1 MLRFSADPHDLQ
13 IRAAD
18 AVVVA
23 SQEVVV
29 AP

>member
-1 MLRFSADPHDLQ
+1 MLRFSADPLGLQ

-18 AVVVA
+18 GVVVA
-23 SQEVVV
+23 SQGVVV